1 MSGHERLSGL
11 ISDAAIPPLFERN
24 VAEEPTYTCKHI
36 AIEPYENPWLE
47 RLGIEIIRRP
57 VQNVDLDLFRSLRT
71 NDILFIDLS
80 HVILIF
86 YSTNLQ
92 VIERAA

>member
-36 AIEPYENPWLE
+36 AIEPYENLGSKDCALRDYSPPSPE
-47 RLGIEIIRRP
+47 R
-57 VQNVDLDLFRSLRT
+57 
-71 NDILFIDLS
+71 
-80 HVILIF
+80 
-86 YSTNLQ
+86 
-92 VIERAA
+92 